1 MINETTKGNKMKTSY
16 MISNPQYML
25 PETGSVDT
33 LDGWFPNTLENSN
46 LIQVKKDDDGNWVE
60 V

>member
-1 MINETTKGNKMKTSY
+1 MINKATKGNKMKTSY

-33 LDGWFPNTLENSN
+33 LDGWFPSTLENSN
-46 LIQVKKDDDGNWVE
+46 LIEVKKDDDGNWVE

>member
-1 MINETTKGNKMKTSY
+1 MINETTKGNKMKTNY
-16 MISNPQYML
+16 MNPD
-25 PETGSVDT
+25 TGSVDT